1 MSSLCWQA
9 GILSF
14 QLRKA
19 GKSIGLSDCY
29 IGSLVKENDA
39 TSYTLDRHF
48 KEIHSHVGITFLGRR
63 DRRKKGNHKSFRT
76 AQLSEEYA

>member
-1 MSSLCWQA
+1 MSPPCWQA

-29 IGSLVKENDA
+29 IGTMAEENDA
-39 TSYTLDRHF
+39 MIYALDRRF
-48 KEIHSHVGITFLGRR
+48 KGIQSHIYITFSGRR
-63 DRRKKGNHKSFRT
+63 DRRKKGNHDW
-76 AQLSEEYA
+76 L

>member
-1 MSSLCWQA
+1 MLSRLWQD

-14 QLRKA
+14 QFRKP

-39 TSYTLDRHF
+39 TSYTLYRHF
-48 KEIHSHVGITFLGRR
+48 KEIHSHVGITLLGRR
-63 DRRKKGNHKSFRT
+63 DRHKNG
-76 AQLSEEYA
+76 